1 MRSNAGYTL
10 IEVVVVV
17 GLIGVVTATAVPV
30 FLESGAR
37 NRLWT
42 GSEQIGAAVRQAR
55 LKAISTNT
63 NYRVVFDCPSSNEL
77 RTLVMTGDTTI
88 DDAEDRCSQTRE
100 GDTGTIEL
108 PTGVAFDHGAATS
121 LEVNSRG
128 IFAAHGAAIPLT
140 ITVTHGST
148 SRTVDVSATG
158 QISFGNVE

>member
-30 FLESGAR
+30 FLESNAR

-42 GSEQIGAAVRQAR
+42 GSEQVGATVRQAR

-63 NYRVVFDCPSSNEL
+63 SYRVVFDCPSANEL
-77 RTLVMTGDTTI
+77 RTLVVDDTI
-88 DDAEDRCSQTRE
+88 DDENRCGQTVD

-108 PTGVAFDHGAATS
+108 PTGVGFDAGEATS

-128 IFAAHGAAIPLT
+128 VFSAHGASIPLT
-140 ITVTHGST
+140 VTVTHGST
-148 SRTVDVSATG
+148 IRTVEVSVTG
-158 QISFGNVE
+158 QISFGNVQ

>member
-10 IEVVVVV
+10 IEVIVVV

-30 FLESGAR
+30 FLESNAR

-63 NYRVVFDCPSSNEL
+63 SYRVVFDCPSANEL
-77 RTLVMTGDTTI
+77 RTLVVDGTI
-88 DDAEDRCSQTRE
+88 DDEGRCSQTVE

-108 PTGVAFDHGAATS
+108 PTGVGFDAGEATF

-128 IFAAHGAAIPLT
+128 VFSGASIPLT
-140 ITVTHGST
+140 ITVTHGS
-148 SRTVDVSATG
+148 SVRTVDVSITG